1 MAIPLPIL
9 LVPAFLQALAM
20 IADEGVFHRRR
31 GLNRWE
37 RIGHPFDALCVA
49 GCYAWLLSRSPTDPN
64 ALAIYIGLAAV
75 SCVLITKDEFV
86 HARVCKPLEHWLHAV
101 LFVLHP
107 IVFLAFGV
115 IWWNGGGEL
124 WIALQLGLTV
134 ACALHQVVYWS
145 IAWKTAR

>member
-1 MAIPLPIL
+1 MVIPLPIL
-9 LVPAFLQALAM
+9 LLPAILQALAM

-31 GLNRWE
+31 GLSRWE
-37 RIGHPFDALCVA
+37 RIGHPFDAFCVA
-49 GCYAWLLSRSPTDPN
+49 GCYAWLLWSGPGDEH
-64 ALAIYIGLAAV
+64 ALSIYIAVAAT

-86 HARVCKPLEHWLHAV
+86 HARACEPLEHWLHAV

-115 IWWNGGGEL
+115 LWWNGSGAP

-134 ACALHQVVYWS
+134 ACALHQIAYWS
-145 IAWKTAR
+145 FSWKTAR